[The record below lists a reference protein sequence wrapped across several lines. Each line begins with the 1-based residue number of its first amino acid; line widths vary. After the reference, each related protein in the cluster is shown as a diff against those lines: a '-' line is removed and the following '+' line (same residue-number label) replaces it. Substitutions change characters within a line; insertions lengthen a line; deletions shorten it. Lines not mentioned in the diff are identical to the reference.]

1 MHTFTCTL
9 TNSKQRK
16 GSNMRNGIPTKP
28 DNHEKRLDERSRLD
42 KLSLLSLAAQ
52 VNGYIMYKYINRF
65 FFMY

>member
-1 MHTFTCTL
+1 
-9 TNSKQRK
+9 
-16 GSNMRNGIPTKP
+16 MRNGIPTKP

-42 KLSLLSLAAQ
+42 KLSLLSLAGAAQ